1 MFKRVGL
8 FILVNI
14 CVMVVGSFM
23 ISLIMKV
30 FGLGPSYG
38 PSGINYG
45 SLMTICL
52 VWGMA
57 GSFVS
62 LFISKWMAKSMYGVQ
77 ILEAHGPYGALV
89 QKVHML
95 AKRAGIS
102 KMPEVGVYDSP
113 EANAFA
119 TGASKNNSL
128 VAVSTGLM
136 NQMNDDELE
145 GVLAHEVAHVAN
157 GDMVTMALVQGVV
170 NAFVM
175 FFARIV
181 TFAIDNFLRGD
192 DEEGG
197 GLGFFASM
205 FVNMALQVVFGIL
218 AAPIVMGFSRWRE
231 YRADAGSA
239 QLAGKE
245 KMIAALEALKRNYNQ
260 LGEAEGSVKA
270 MQISS
275 KESFMELFSS
285 HPPLEKRIQALK
297 RLSR

>member
-1 MFKRVGL
+1 MSEEQLKAFLEKVKGD
-8 FILVNI
+8 
-14 CVMVVGSFM
+14 S
-23 ISLIMKV
+23 SLQEKLKAASDADAALAIAKE
-30 FGLGPSYG
+30 
-38 PSGINYG
+38 
-45 SLMTICL
+45 
-52 VWGMA
+52 A
-57 GSFVS
+57 GFA
-62 LFISKWMAKSMYGVQ
+62 ITAEDIQSMQ
-77 ILEAHGPYGALV
+77 
-89 QKVHML
+89 
-95 AKRAGIS
+95 S
-102 KMPEVGVYDSP
+102 
-113 EANAFA
+113 A
-119 TGASKNNSL
+119 TELS
-128 VAVSTGLM
+128 
-136 NQMNDDELE
+136 DDELE